1 MDGRTCYVPEGPG
14 LDIVRASKSNSPA
27 VCHLKAF
34 SEKSKLV
41 FLKSAILKCVC
52 TILTWS
58 ARKDPEQGWCSSF
71 SSLVLFLPHFQSGC
85 GQADVTSVSRSR
97 MCVDLW
103 AFLVPGNNVMRTIH
117 GGGRDDDP
125 DGAQQR
131 LYLPHECA
139 WHSAQPT
146 TPASREPHWSRGTS
160 PSWTPSWR
168 SLNFTGK
175 GLMGGK
181 QQAPTCACWL
191 NVLTFCSRS
200 RCKYSEMLLI

>member
-14 LDIVRASKSNSPA
+14 LDIVRASNNSPA

-85 GQADVTSVSRSR
+85 KCWCNACLPRSHV
-97 MCVDLW
+97 CWLVG
-103 AFLVPGNNVMRTIH
+103 FSVPGEQCHENH
-117 GGGRDDDP
+117 PWGGRWWP
-125 DGAQQR
+125 RWCSAEA
-131 LYLPHECA
+131 LSSHECA
-139 WHSAQPT
+139 WHSAQPA
-146 TPASREPHWSRGTS
+146 PQQAGEPSHWSRGRHCHGHQAEDH
-160 PSWTPSWR
+160 WD
-168 SLNFTGK
+168 FTGK
-175 GLMGGK
+175 
-181 QQAPTCACWL
+181 A
-191 NVLTFCSRS
+191 
-200 RCKYSEMLLI
+200 